1 MLVNNRPLLMDRVG
15 DLMRESSD
23 EYYVVHKNILPTAI
37 VKTVKA
43 KRLLKAGE
51 ADKVNEAVEKIGLSR
66 SAYYKYKDYAFPFL
80 EDTQQKVITLSLL
93 LKHESGVLSR
103 VINKIAEVK
112 GNILTIN
119 QGIPLQGV
127 ANATITIETMKM
139 TSEINVLIKKI
150 TGLSGI
156 QKVEI
161 IGRNFKY

>member
-1 MLVNNRPLLMDRVG
+1 MQ
-15 DLMRESSD
+15 ESSD
-23 EYYVVHKNILPTAI
+23 EYYVVHKDILPTAI

-43 KRLLKAGE
+43 KRLLKSGG
-51 ADKVNEAVEKIGLSR
+51 ADKISEAVEKIGLSR

-80 EDTQQKVITLSLL
+80 EDNQQKVITLSLL

-112 GNILTIN
+112 GNVLTIN

-127 ANATITIETMKM
+127 ANATITIETIEM
-139 TSEINVLIKKI
+139 TSDVDVLMKQ
-150 TGLSGI
+150 LNNSSGI

>member
-1 MLVNNRPLLMDRVG
+1 
-15 DLMRESSD
+15 MRESSD
-23 EYYVVHKNILPTAI
+23 EYYVVHKDILPTAI
-37 VKTVKA
+37 VKTVKT
-43 KRLLKAGE
+43 KRLLKSGE
-51 ADKVNEAVEKIGLSR
+51 VDKVSEAVDKIGLSR

-103 VINKIAEVK
+103 VINEIAKVK

-127 ANATITIETMKM
+127 ANATITIETIEM
-139 TSEINVLIKKI
+139 TSDIDGLMEGLN
-150 TGLSGI
+150 GLSGI

>member
-1 MLVNNRPLLMDRVG
+1 MDKAG

-23 EYYVVHKNILPTAI
+23 EYYVVHKDILPTAI
-37 VKTVKA
+37 VKTVKT
-43 KRLLKAGE
+43 KRLLKSGE
-51 ADKVNEAVEKIGLSR
+51 VDKVSEAVDKIGLSR

-103 VINKIAEVK
+103 VINEIAKVK

-127 ANATITIETMKM
+127 ANATITIETIEM
-139 TSEINVLIKKI
+139 TSDIDGLMEGLN
-150 TGLSGI
+150 GLSGI